1 MNPNNK
7 FKKVSNNNY
16 AVVLGK
22 TKELNLSLVGIGGS
36 DITDGNK
43 KLILGFVW
51 QLMRHHTLKFLAE
64 VQKSKFGNKP
74 VTDQM
79 IIDWANSTVRASGKE
94 RKMASYKD
102 SSLGDSLFFLD
113 LIGAIEPRVMDAS
126 YIYDPPADEK
136 QKLDNARYA
145 ISVARKLGA
154 IIFLLPEISLKSSPR

>member
-1 MNPNNK
+1 MR
-7 FKKVSNNNY
+7 
-16 AVVLGK
+16 ALW
-22 TKELNLSLVGIGGS
+22 LIC
-36 DITDGNK
+36 TDGNK

-64 VQKSKFGNKP
+64 VQKSKFGDKP

-79 IIDWANSTVRASGKE
+79 IIDWANQQVRASGKE
-94 RKMASYKD
+94 RKMGSYKD

-113 LIGAIEPRVMDAS
+113 LIAAIEPRVMDSS

-136 QKLDNARYA
+136 QRLDNARYA

-154 IIFLLPEISLKSSPR
+154 IIFLLPEDITEVKPKMIMTFVASVMSLAK